1 MSVSSCKRSNFL
13 TVNSIGLSNTPISS
27 RVNIFTQLANPNGTL
42 TLEKTD
48 LVDKELVYLWNKCE
62 KT

>member
-13 TVNSIGLSNTPISS
+13 TVNSIGLFNTPISS
-27 RVNIFTQLANPNGTL
+27 RVNIVTQLANPNGTL

>member
-1 MSVSSCKRSNFL
+1 
-13 TVNSIGLSNTPISS
+13 
-27 RVNIFTQLANPNGTL
+27 VNIVTQLANPNGTL